1 MLPSLFLHVHK
12 IHNRCAAVL
21 SLHGGT
27 FLLKGPWFTNLD
39 ILATVD
45 PQNVHYIMSG
55 NFENF
60 PKGKEFKKI
69 FNVLGDG
76 IFNSDLDLWK
86 NQRKLARALIIHQR
100 FHKFLVR
107 TSWNKVEKGLIPV
120 LEFAAERGGV
130 VDLQD
135 VFQRLTFDTT
145 CTLVTGYDPGCLSVD
160 FPDVPFSKAMDDAEE
175 VIFIRHLLPESL
187 WKIQQW
193 LGIGLEKKLSR
204 ACEILN
210 QVIGKYITMKRQ
222 ELNLAHKKQNP
233 SSQEFIHPQNSS
245 SEGFTQ
251 SDEKQNLL
259 FQESTQSDEKQNF
272 SSQRPT
278 QTDKE
283 QNLRPQGPTQ
293 SNEKQNLSFQRST
306 QYDKQQN
313 LLSQGLTQSY
323 EKQNLSS
330 QGSTQSEEDGHDL
343 LTSYINNNEGETN
356 MGLKFDDKF
365 LRDTILNLMIA
376 GRDTTSSAL
385 TWFIWL
391 VSTHPEVEKNIRD
404 ELFNA
409 VKSPQKFRLFKSE
422 DLKNL
427 VYLHAA
433 LCESLRLYP
442 PVPFQH
448 KSPLHTDI
456 LPSGHKVSP
465 NTRLVFSLYAMGRM
479 QFIWGKDAK
488 EFKPER
494 WISERGT
501 VKHEPSYKFLAFNA
515 GPRTCLGKEVA
526 FTQMKAVAAAIIHN
540 YHVRAVENHDA
551 SPNVSIILYMKHG
564 LKVRV
569 QRRWT

>member
-1 MLPSLFLHVHK
+1 MASIHYFEIFVAFFCLAISMFLRDGCRRRPLKVPLLGMLPSLFLHVHK

-69 FNVLGDG
+69 FDVLGDG

-187 WKIQQW
+187 WKLQQW
-193 LGIGLEKKLSR
+193 LGIGPEKKLSR
-204 ACEILN
+204 ACEILD

-222 ELNLAHKKQNP
+222 ELILSHKKQNP
-233 SSQEFIHPQNSS
+233 SSQKSKQ
-245 SEGFTQ
+245 SE
-251 SDEKQNLL
+251 
-259 FQESTQSDEKQNF
+259 EKQNF

-278 QTDKE
+278 QSDEK
-283 QNLRPQGPTQ
+283 QNSLSQGFTQSDEKQNSYSQGFTQFDVKQNSSSEGPTQ
-293 SNEKQNLSFQRST
+293 S
-306 QYDKQQN
+306 DD
-313 LLSQGLTQSY
+313 
-323 EKQNLSS
+323 
-330 QGSTQSEEDGHDL
+330 DGHDL
-343 LTSYINNNEGETN
+343 LTSYINNNEGEN
-356 MGLKFDDKF
+356 DKF

-391 VSTHPEVEKNIRD
+391 VSTHPEVENNIRD
-404 ELFNA
+404 ELSNA
-409 VKSPQKFRLFKSE
+409 VKSPHKFRLFKSE

-479 QFIWGKDAK
+479 QFIWGKDAR